1 MVQLISGILHAGVDF
16 YSIFNQETALTAAC
30 SFDSSPH
37 SPSRFLL
44 ALFFEKKPE
53 LKHLYLG

>member
-16 YSIFNQETALTAAC
+16 YSIFNQETALNAAC

-53 LKHLYLG
+53 LKH